1 MNTLTKLPQETFTPL
16 RYWDQV
22 SFELVTQ
29 HSIRPTIVARRSKT
43 KARKEIASS
52 DARLIVSAH
61 KYEMIHSRVVAIIM
75 SSFIFGLLV
84 VAFFLDGHEA
94 ITGSYP
100 VRGFVN

>member
-1 MNTLTKLPQETFTPL
+1 MFAPL
-16 RYWDQV
+16 RYWVQV

-29 HSIRPTIVARRSKT
+29 RSIRPTIVERRSQT

-61 KYEMIHSRVVAIIM
+61 KYKMIHSRVVAIIL
-75 SSFIFGLLV
+75 SSFTFVLLV
-84 VAFFLDGHEA
+84 AAFFLNRHGA
-94 ITGSYP
+94 ITGSFP